1 MEQVL
6 LQQHTRLVRDTS
18 KVLNPRV
25 RRIIEF
31 ITLCIAFI
39 CMFTLFI
46 LHMIYITNSSN
57 TAVNCIMTYFDEN
70 FHNLDKFNN
79 QSINH
84 VIAKNS
90 YDLIRLTL
98 NNTIPNDYDKV
109 NYDKNKC
116 INSNIIHTITDL
128 NHVQDN
134 NYPKHNSYLFAYDRG
149 LLMLNRM
156 LREEH
161 NFTVLNIDI
170 STYAE
175 CFGPPIPSYLI
186 HNYVG

>member
-18 KVLNPRV
+18 KVLNSRV

-31 ITLCIAFI
+31 MTLFIAVI

-46 LHMIYITNSSN
+46 LHVIYITNSSN
-57 TAVNCIMTYFDEN
+57 STVNCIMTYFDKN
-70 FHNLDKFNN
+70 FHKYN
-79 QSINH
+79 QSKNH

-98 NNTIPNDYDKV
+98 NNSIPNDYDKIKY
-109 NYDKNKC
+109 NTDNC
-116 INSNIIHTITDL
+116 INSNIIHSPIDL

-134 NYPKHNSYLFAYDRG
+134 PKHNSYLFAYDRG
-149 LLMLNRM
+149 LLMLNSN
-156 LREEH
+156 LREDH

-170 STYAE
+170 SI
-175 CFGPPIPSYLI
+175 C
-186 HNYVG
+186 